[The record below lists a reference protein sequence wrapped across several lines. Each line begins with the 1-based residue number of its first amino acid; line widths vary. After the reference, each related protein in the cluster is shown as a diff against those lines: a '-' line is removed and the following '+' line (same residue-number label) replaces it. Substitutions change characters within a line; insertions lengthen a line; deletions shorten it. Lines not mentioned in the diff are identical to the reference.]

1 MSIRIF
7 IIDEHRSAREILA
20 RRLTSQSDIE
30 VVGTAGNGEY
40 GLSKIHQLRPDLVLL
55 DPKMKAGNGMDVCR
69 RACSINSGPKVTVL
83 TSYVD
88 PEERRTAIQS
98 GVEGYLLEGYLLKE
112 VDTENLVAWI
122 RHVTSSNE
130 ESVPGA

>member
-20 RRLTSQSDIE
+20 RRLTSRSDIE

-40 GLSKIHQLRPDLVLL
+40 GLSKITQLRPDVVLL
-55 DPKMKAGNGMDVCR
+55 DPKMKDGNGMDVCR
-69 RACSINSGPKVTVL
+69 RACSIYSGLKVTVL

-88 PEERRTAIQS
+88 PEERRTAIDS
-98 GVEGYLLEGYLLKE
+98 GVNGYLLKE

-122 RHVTSSNE
+122 RHIASDNE
-130 ESVPGA
+130 G

>member
-83 TSYVD
+83 TSYVN

-98 GVEGYLLEGYLLKE
+98 GVEGYLLKE